1 MDAKMCAASRALM
14 DWDMASYRETHDE
27 RISSSSSSS
36 SSSLQQHSHYSQS
49 DESQPHVHSSSSSP
63 SSSSESESYPLSRC
77 SSISS
82 LSSAY
87 SDSDTSDTEDCGDNA
102 HFLISILKKP
112 RLRRGSKQQ
121 QQQQQQQRQGCE
133 RQMSHHQHNYHNNT
147 NHSGKNNKG
156 NNSYAGNNAD
166 GLKEEYV
173 TENEDDG
180 DAWQDL
186 DDLDL
191 DDDLDDDESE
201 CEIVFER
208 NVTFDDPLA
217 TDIITGVPVAPSSRS
232 RVEWTALKARERL
245 ERRLGFLGGFE
256 EEEEEEE
263 GDDNMSPQGILE
275 ERHEEDLDGEAKES
289 KRGTGTRGILDD
301 DDDDDIDAYVL
312 NITEAAIQFVEL
324 ERIQRTNDEHEGG
337 MRMRIVRRTSEVKK
351 E

>member
-27 RISSSSSSS
+27 RLSS

-112 RLRRGSKQQ
+112 RLRRGTKQQQ

-147 NHSGKNNKG
+147 NHSGNNNKG

-166 GLKEEYV
+166 ELKEEYV

-180 DAWQDL
+180 DEWQ
-186 DDLDL
+186 
-191 DDDLDDDESE
+191 DLDDDESE

-208 NVTFDDPLA
+208 NVAFDDPLA
-217 TDIITGVPVAPSSRS
+217 TDIITGVPVTPSSRS

-256 EEEEEEE
+256 EEEEE
-263 GDDNMSPQGILE
+263 GDDNMSPKGILE
-275 ERHEEDLDGEAKES
+275 ERHEEDLDGEAKER
-289 KRGTGTRGILDD
+289 KRGTETRGIPDDVDDD
-301 DDDDDIDAYVL
+301 DDDDDIEAYVL

-324 ERIQRTNDEHEGG
+324 ERIQRTMS
-337 MRMRIVRRTSEVKK
+337 MRGE
-351 E
+351 